1 MPKFYEGNVM
11 QENNEGFDMEEEC
24 DPLDDP
30 GESFV
35 ITDVQSISVM

>member
-1 MPKFYEGNVM
+1 MPKFYDEHFM
-11 QENNEGFDMEEEC
+11 QPNHDDFDVDEER

-30 GESFV
+30 GESIV